1 MQIPSEIKL
10 GLYLPLKLRCK
21 LRNFR
26 ISYAIEKKYRK
37 YLNMQQAACLK
48 LIIHN
53 LARRIDPVLKRASF
67 ILATKDVMAP

>member
-1 MQIPSEIKL
+1 MQRPSEIKL
-10 GLYLPLKLRCK
+10 PLNFSFK

-53 LARRIDPVLKRASF
+53 LARRIDPVLKKASF
-67 ILATKDVMAP
+67 ILATKDVLAA